1 MSGDP
6 TTAGWAD
13 PVAARDSLA
22 EIAPVQRRSR
32 RFVRLTGMARPLV
45 VWGLAWLV
53 AGAAWGWWSSPVRE
67 IVGGIACVAA
77 AMASWLIPA
86 RHLHRA
92 TTRPALG
99 RGWLAILIASPVLV
113 DIARP
118 ADTDQLVL
126 FLVALWSLG
135 MLLYAVV
142 SVDVAFAL
150 VSAAILLLAAAVRH
164 LVPGHEVMAV
174 LMGGGAL
181 LLVLGVSRLVRL

>member
-1 MSGDP
+1 MSSDP
-6 TTAGWAD
+6 TTADWAD
-13 PVAARDSLA
+13 PATARDSLA

-32 RFVRLTGMARPLV
+32 RFVRVAGMSRPLV

-67 IVGGIACVAA
+67 IIGGLACAA
-77 AMASWLIPA
+77 AATASWLIPA

-99 RGWLAILIASPVLV
+99 RGWLAILVASPVMV
-113 DIARP
+113 DIVRP
-118 ADTDQLVL
+118 ADADQLVL

-150 VSAAILLLAAAVRH
+150 VSATVLVLAAVARH

-174 LMGGGAL
+174 VMVGGAL
-181 LLVLGVSRLVRL
+181 LLGLGVSRLIRR